1 MSDGPDRVAQGAAP
15 RASEVA
21 SHAGAEGKSE
31 RSSMPAA
38 NRVVE
43 LCTPTRL
50 HFGLVSFGSQSR
62 RGFGGIGAMVA
73 PPVLRV
79 RVSSAKQ
86 FAVQGPLAERAE
98 SVARELVRLGR
109 LPAALPCRIEVLEAP
124 GEHRGLGVGTQ
135 VTLAVATT
143 LLRWFDRP
151 TADIGE
157 LAVALGRGRRSAIGA
172 HGFVHGGLL
181 VDGGVNERRGAPRQI
196 APLIAR
202 VEVPAAWRFVL
213 LAPRDTQGLSGS
225 DERAAFDR
233 LPPVPDE
240 VAAELCR
247 EILLGLLPAAVEA
260 DCDAFGESLYRFGR
274 LAGSCYRSVQGGS
287 YGSPCLEALVNRARE
302 LGARGV
308 GQSSWGPTLFALLPE
323 RAAAELFVERLL
335 RSPEGAQLSA
345 LIAAPDNAGAQVI
358 ESPAGE

>member
-1 MSDGPDRVAQGAAP
+1 MSGGPD
-15 RASEVA
+15 
-21 SHAGAEGKSE
+21 
-31 RSSMPAA
+31 
-38 NRVVE
+38 RVVE

-50 HFGLVSFGSQSR
+50 HFGLVSFGGQSR

-79 RVSSAKQ
+79 RVSSAQ
-86 FAVQGPLAERAE
+86 HFAVQGPLADRAE
-98 SVARELVRLGR
+98 NVTRELVRLGR
-109 LPAALPCRIEVLEAP
+109 LPAELPCRIEIVEAP

-135 VTLAVATT
+135 LSLAVATA

-151 TADIGE
+151 TTDVRVTDVGE

-181 VDGGVNERRGAPRQI
+181 VDGGAREPCGTARYI

-202 VEVPAAWRFVL
+202 VELPTAWRFVL
-213 LAPRDTQGLSGS
+213 LAPRDAQGLSGS
-225 DERAAFDR
+225 AERAAFEH

-240 VAAELCR
+240 VTAELCR
-247 EILLGLLPAAVEA
+247 EIMLGLLPAAVEA
-260 DCDAFGESLYRFGR
+260 DCDAFGESLYRYGR
-274 LAGSCYRSVQGGS
+274 LAGSCYRSVQGGV
-287 YGSPCLEALVNRARE
+287 YGSPRLEALVHRARE

-323 RAAAELFVERLL
+323 QAAAEHFVARLL
-335 RSPEGAQLSA
+335 QSPEGAQLSA
-345 LIAAPDNAGAQVI
+345 LIAAPDNTGARVSV
-358 ESPAGE
+358 SPAGE